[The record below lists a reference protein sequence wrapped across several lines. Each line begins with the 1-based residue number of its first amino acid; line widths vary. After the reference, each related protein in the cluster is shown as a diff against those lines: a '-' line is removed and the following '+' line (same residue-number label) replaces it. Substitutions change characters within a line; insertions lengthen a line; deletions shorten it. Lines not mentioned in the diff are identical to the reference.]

1 MNVHHLEL
9 FYHVAKHGGVSAA
22 ARQMPYGIQQP
33 AISAQILQLEDS
45 LGVALYQRRPF
56 QLTPQG
62 AALYEFIAP
71 FFGGLDDLGRKLRGG
86 ADHRLRI
93 AAPEIVQSDYLP
105 LLLRQ
110 IRRKLPEFHFN
121 LVTARI
127 GEIERQL
134 LDQQADI
141 GLAAVS
147 GKCAE
152 GIRHRELTRL
162 PMQLLVAESS
172 RLTSAAQILEQDR
185 IRHSLITLPAAEPVC
200 RLFQAELQKRKIGWI
215 PSYELS
221 SLDLVSRYVAE
232 GYGVGLTL
240 AAPARRW
247 PKGVRALP
255 LPDFPEVV
263 FCALWIGRLN
273 PTGELFVEQ
282 AAELAESLAAVR
294 V

>member
-45 LGVALYQRRPF
+45 LGVTLYQRRPF

-62 AALYEFIAP
+62 MELYTFIAP
-71 FFGGLDDLGRKLRGG
+71 FFDGLAEMGQKLRGG
-86 ADHRLRI
+86 ADQRLRI

-110 IRRKLPEFHFN
+110 IRIRMPEFHFN
-121 LVTARI
+121 LMTARI
-127 GEIERQL
+127 IEIERLL
-134 LDQQADI
+134 LDQQIDI

-152 GIRHRELTRL
+152 GVRHRELTRL
-162 PMQLLVAESS
+162 PMQLLVAANS
-172 RLTSAAQILEQDR
+172 RLTTATQILEQDR
-185 IRHSLITLPAAEPVC
+185 IRHSLITLPAGEPVC
-200 RLFQAELQKRKIGWI
+200 RLFQAELQKRKIGWN

-255 LPDFPEVV
+255 LEDFPEVV
-263 FCALWIGRLN
+263 FCALWAGRLS
-273 PTGELFVEQ
+273 PTGELFVDE
-282 AAELAESLAAVR
+282 AAALARSLAAVP

>member
-9 FYHVAKHGGVSAA
+9 FYHVAKNGGVSAA

-45 LGVALYQRRPF
+45 LGVSLYQRRPF
-56 QLTPQG
+56 QLTSQG
-62 AALYEFIAP
+62 AALYAFISP
-71 FFGGLDDLGRKLRGG
+71 FFDGLAEMGRTLRGG
-86 ADHRLRI
+86 ADQRLRI

-110 IRRKLPEFHFN
+110 IRRRMPEFHFN
-121 LVTARI
+121 LITARI

-134 LDQQADI
+134 LDQQIDI
-141 GLAAVS
+141 GLASMS

-152 GIRHRELTRL
+152 GVRHRELIRL
-162 PMQLLVAESS
+162 PIQLLVAANS
-172 RLTSAAQILEQDR
+172 RLESAAQILEQDR
-185 IRHSLITLPAAEPVC
+185 IRQSLITLPAAEPVC
-200 RLFQAELQKRKIGWI
+200 RLFQAELQKRKIGWN

-255 LPDFPEVV
+255 LEDFPEVV
-263 FCALWIGRLN
+263 FCALWAGRLS
-273 PTGELFVEQ
+273 PTGELFVDE
-282 AAELAESLAAVR
+282 AAALARSLAAVP